1 MDPLAAHKHTHF
13 IRWLL
18 ILFFAAATLAVCFWI
33 YPEDTFVMRLIYA
46 VTVLLYAVL
55 SIICFGIRPAD
66 IRVRIFVSVS
76 VFVALTFV
84 LYQYPP
90 SGTQSLW
97 HAFYTLIHSGVFMMM
112 SALLL
117 HMSYLLPEENPVVHR
132 YPSII
137 RNTYIAAIILSIFAT
152 LIYANVN
159 THWIAG
165 LPASIPDA
173 KRFVRILVLG
183 FYAYATIGGSML
195 VAYSGYHATSLSAK
209 RQAIAVC
216 AGLLPYG
223 LFRLSA
229 AMAPRLMNL
238 PLYSTLETI
247 VIFLL
252 PVGFFLAIQ
261 GFQMFEAKLYLRRG
275 ILLTVT
281 LALLVSAGYMIVL
294 SAQLLFPNAVSSLW
308 SFAIV
313 CLVLGVVLWPA
324 IKNLGTLVD
333 TLFFPERVVS
343 RELTREIIERV
354 AEYTEIQVLCEVL
367 AGHIAEGLGANSVAV
382 YVVNESGSAFDLAG
396 AAGQNKN
403 PARIDSNLALRAVSE
418 EKIVDS
424 QDLGAWEHVLAI
436 TFRQRTNALLCLG
449 RKKTGEP
456 FSPAELDELKRASLQ
471 VSAMIEN
478 ARLFALAT
486 RDSLTGLYRRAVF
499 DERLALEASRSFRE
513 GSPFSVLMVDIDNF
527 KSINDTYGHP
537 AGDEVLRA
545 VAEALINN
553 SRKLDTVA
561 RYGGEEFAALLPA
574 TDSAGAVV
582 VAEKMRSAVASL
594 VIPIQDRELQV
605 TISIGTA
612 SSKEGI
618 ASAELVTYSDQAL
631 YSAKR
636 SGKNRVHL
644 HGV

>member
-1 MDPLAAHKHTHF
+1 MDPRAAHKHTHF

-18 ILFFAAATLAVCFWI
+18 ILFFAAVTLAVCFWI
-33 YPEDTFVMRLIYA
+33 YPEDSFVMRLIYG

-66 IRVRIFVSVS
+66 IRVRVFVAVS
-76 VFVALTFV
+76 VFVSLTFV
-84 LYQYPP
+84 LYQFPP
-90 SGTQSLW
+90 SGTQNLW

-137 RNTYIAAIILSIFAT
+137 RNTYIVAIILSIFAT
-152 LIYANVN
+152 LIYANV
-159 THWIAG
+159 TMHWIAG
-165 LPASIPDA
+165 FPTSIPEA
-173 KRFVRILVLG
+173 KRLVRILVLG

-229 AMAPRLMNL
+229 AMAPRLLNL

-261 GFQMFEAKLYLRRG
+261 GFQMFEARLYLRRG

-294 SAQLLFPNAVSSLW
+294 SAQLLFPNAVRSLW

-313 CLVLGVVLWPA
+313 CLVLGVVLWPV
-324 IKNLGTLVD
+324 IRNLGTLVD

-343 RELTREIIERV
+343 RELTRDIIERV
-354 AEYTEIQVLCEVL
+354 AEHTEIQVLCEVL
-367 AGHIAEGLGANSVAV
+367 ADHIAEGLGANSVAV
-382 YVVNESGSAFDLAG
+382 YVVNENGSSFDLAG
-396 AAGQNKN
+396 AAGEEKYSL
-403 PARIDSNLALRAVSE
+403 RIISDLALRAISE
-418 EKIVDS
+418 KENA
-424 QDLGAWEHVLAI
+424 LGGWEHVLPI
-436 TFRQRTNALLCLG
+436 SFRQRTNALLCLS
-449 RKKTGEP
+449 KKNTGEP
-456 FSPAELDELKRASLQ
+456 LSRPELDELKLASVQ

-486 RDSLTGLYRRAVF
+486 RDSLTGLYRRTVF
-499 DERLALEASRSFRE
+499 DERLALEASRSVRE
-513 GSPFSVLMVDIDNF
+513 GSPFSVLMLDIDNF

-561 RYGGEEFAALLPA
+561 RYGGEEFAVLLPA
-574 TDSAGAVV
+574 TDSAGAMV

-612 SSKEGI
+612 TSQKGI
-618 ASAELVTYSDQAL
+618 ASTELLTHSDQAL